1 MEEQVGIRWHRLVT
15 RLAER
20 SSAKAPVALE
30 DISTRLA
37 TVLRALGGDAGLAI
51 RPASE
56 RRLATPRRLLQKM
69 AGTGR
74 RHALSWRDEDGLR
87 LPARLD
93 AFDDE
98 ALNTELALWLV
109 ALASQPDTLRAD
121 GDWID
126 WNRRLCARA
135 LQVYPGL
142 APSYRRLVD
151 AHLARRPAMASLS
164 PAQAARERVLCQALM
179 QPDAPLDAARQTAGD
194 PHPVPLWL
202 YPDSAATGAR
212 GTRSGD
218 EQIAEALPRKPGERI
233 SQRKRAEYVEDVD
246 GRDGLLVFRLESLFS
261 WSEFIPLDRTADDDD
276 DDAGRT
282 AEDLDHL
289 SIARN
294 ASTTASRVRID
305 LDLPSAAE
313 DDIPLGGGILLPE
326 WDWRSGVLRP
336 AHCRVVPMLPRDAE
350 PAPLPP
356 RLAPAAAELRRR
368 FETLRPQAAWLHR
381 QTDGDQI
388 DMAAYLEFAT
398 ARLRGGACG
407 ESRLWRRRV
416 AQSRNLA
423 CLVLADLSLSTEA
436 AVDNEHQVIDVVR
449 DSLQLLGEALD
460 AGGDAFA
467 MYGFSSRRRD
477 EVRMTLIKNFA
488 DRWGDA
494 VRGRVQ
500 SLRPGY
506 YTRMGAAIRQATEI
520 LREQPA
526 EQRLL
531 LLLTDGKPNDLDLYE
546 GRYGM
551 EDTRHALI
559 EARRAGLQP
568 FCVTVDQEAA
578 DYLPHL
584 FGAHRYRLLRRAQD
598 LPKLLPQLYLLLT
611 GRGV

>member
-1 MEEQVGIRWHRLVT
+1 MEEQVGIGWHRLIT
-15 RLAER
+15 RLAEAGSR
-20 SSAKAPVALE
+20 SAPVTLE
-30 DISTRLA
+30 GVSPRLS

-51 RPASE
+51 RPATE
-56 RRLATPRRLLQKM
+56 RALAPPRKLLQKI

-74 RHALSWRDEDGLR
+74 RHALPCRDGEGLK
-87 LPARLD
+87 LPTRLD
-93 AFDDE
+93 AFDDPE
-98 ALNTELALWLV
+98 LNSELALWLV
-109 ALASQPDTLRAD
+109 ALASQPDSRSSD
-121 GDWID
+121 GDWLD

-135 LQVYPGL
+135 LSQYPGL
-142 APSYRRLVD
+142 AGSYRRMVT
-151 AHLARRPAMASLS
+151 AHLARRPSTAHLS
-164 PAQAARERVLCQALM
+164 AAQAEREQAVRKALLD
-179 QPDAPLDAARQTAGD
+179 PDVPVATAHATGD

-202 YPDSAATGAR
+202 YPEMRSDGRIAARRDDPAT
-212 GTRSGD
+212 
-218 EQIAEALPRKPGERI
+218 EQAQARKPGERI
-233 SQRKRAEYVEDVD
+233 GQRKRAEYVEDVD
-246 GRDGLLVFRLESLFS
+246 GRNGLLVFRLESLFS

-276 DDAGRT
+276 EDAERT
-282 AEDLDHL
+282 ADDLDHL

-294 ASTTASRVRID
+294 PSTTASRVRID

-326 WDWRSGVLRP
+326 WDWREGVLRP
-336 AHCRVVPMLPRDAE
+336 AHCRVIPMLPRDAQ
-350 PAPLPP
+350 PAALPP
-356 RLAPAAAELRRR
+356 RLMRAATELRRR
-368 FETLRPQAAWLHR
+368 FESLRPQASWMHR
-381 QTDGDQI
+381 QTDGEQLDL
-388 DMAAYLEFAT
+388 AACNDFAA
-398 ARLRGGACG
+398 ARLRGEACG
-407 ESRLWRRRV
+407 EPRLWRRRV
-416 AQSRNLA
+416 SQHRNLA

-477 EVRMTLIKNFA
+477 HVRMTLIKNFA

-520 LREQPA
+520 LRQQPA

-531 LLLTDGKPNDLDLYE
+531 LLLTDGKPNDLDIYE

-551 EDTRHALI
+551 EDTRHALA

-568 FCVTVDQEAA
+568 FCVTIDQEAA

-584 FGAHRYRLLRRAQD
+584 FGTHRYRLLRHAQE
-598 LPKLLPQLYLLLT
+598 LPRMLPQLYLLLT
-611 GRGV
+611 GRSA

>member
-1 MEEQVGIRWHRLVT
+1 MEEQVGIGWHRLIT
-15 RLAER
+15 RLAEGR
-20 SSAKAPVALE
+20 TQAAPITLDGV
-30 DISTRLA
+30 SPRLN

-51 RPASE
+51 RPATE
-56 RRLATPRRLLQKM
+56 RALAPPRKLLQKI

-74 RHALSWRDEDGLR
+74 RHALPCRDDEGLR

-93 AFDDE
+93 AFDDAE
-98 ALNTELALWLV
+98 LNGELALWLV
-109 ALASQPDTLRAD
+109 ALASQPDTHRTD
-121 GDWID
+121 GDWVD
-126 WNRRLCARA
+126 WNRRLCSRA
-135 LQVYPGL
+135 LRQYPGL
-142 APSYRRLVD
+142 ADSYRRMVT
-151 AHLARRPAMASLS
+151 AHLARRPPAEHLS
-164 PAQAARERVLCQALM
+164 AAQAKREHAVRKALLD
-179 QPDAPLDAARQTAGD
+179 PDTPIAAAHAAGD

-202 YPDSAATGAR
+202 YPDAPRTGRVAA
-212 GTRSGD
+212 RSD
-218 EQIAEALPRKPGERI
+218 DPAAEQAQARKPGERTG
-233 SQRKRAEYVEDVD
+233 QRKRAEYVEDVD

-276 DDAGRT
+276 EDAART
-282 AEDLDHL
+282 ADDLDHL

-294 ASTTASRVRID
+294 TSTTASRVRID

-326 WDWRSGVLRP
+326 WDWRSGTLRP
-336 AHCRVVPMLPRDAE
+336 AHCRVIPMLPRDAQ

-356 RLAPAAAELRRR
+356 RLMPAATELRRR
-368 FETLRPQAAWLHR
+368 FESLRPQANWMHR
-381 QTDGDQI
+381 QTDGEQLDL
-388 DMAAYLEFAT
+388 AACADFTA
-398 ARLRGGACG
+398 ARLRGEACG
-407 ESRLWRRRV
+407 EPRVWRRRV
-416 AQSRNLA
+416 PQHRNLA

-436 AVDNEHQVIDVVR
+436 AVDNDHQVIDVVR

-477 EVRMTLIKNFA
+477 HVRMTLIKNFA

-520 LREQPA
+520 LRHQPA

-531 LLLTDGKPNDLDLYE
+531 LLLTDGKPNDLDVYE

-551 EDTRHALI
+551 EDTRHALV

-568 FCVTVDQEAA
+568 FCVTIDQEAA

-584 FGAHRYRLLRRAQD
+584 FGAQRYRLLRRAQE
-598 LPKLLPQLYLLLT
+598 LPRMLPQLYLLLT
-611 GRGV
+611 GRNA